1 MKYNKVQRHRGK
13 NAIRAVYEDNT
24 AFLSNILTEEEVGL
38 DNIIKTLKNY
48 IRHGF
53 PMKWTSHFVLPDGK
67 EISEY
72 CDNVIVYAFDYSDFT
87 GKAKIMNNI
96 RFFLFLRT
104 NNEPMEFF
112 INEYNGRNDFGYYFL
127 EYSNIDDNKPENNYG
142 TICINFSYFL
152 QEWANTD
159 DYDQLFNQL
168 EEIIFHEIRHYYDHI
183 IGEFYVN
190 NDNKIIDLELWGEE
204 YFGEI
209 TLDKIDD
216 TIKAAV
222 YIMDKSELNAFTQSF
237 YVLIKKYI
245 INNPDITKDEL
256 IDYIYTNAENQ
267 WPYYIYSLDFETSIF
282 KSYPSFIFYMK
293 TTISNLAENY
303 CYLYASTKNTFKMVE
318 LRAKEFND
326 IFNKKYLDTVNSNMK
341 TIKKKFPKAFIE
353 FMEREYLPYI
363 FLTFQENYK
372 MTIKNMNNII
382 DFLLNKYSNE
392 NNK

>member
-1 MKYNKVQRHRGK
+1 MKYNKVQRYSDK

-72 CDNVIVYAFDYSDFT
+72 CDNVIVYAFDYSDFN

-96 RFFLFLRT
+96 RFFLFLCT

-127 EYSNIDDNKPENNYG
+127 EYSNIDNKPENNFG
-142 TICINFSYFL
+142 IICINFSYFL
-152 QEWANTD
+152 QEWAKTD
-159 DYDQLFNQL
+159 DYDRLFNQL

-183 IGEFYVN
+183 IGDFYVN

-204 YFGEI
+204 CFGEI
-209 TLDKIDD
+209 KFDKIDD
-216 TIKAAV
+216 MIKAAV
-222 YIMDKSELNAFTQSF
+222 YIMDVSELNAYTQSF
-237 YVLIKKYI
+237 YVLIKKLI
-245 INNPDITKDEL
+245 LSNPDITKDEL

-267 WPYYIYSLDFETSIF
+267 WPYYIYSLDYELSIF
-282 KSYPSFIFYMK
+282 KSYPSFIFHMK

-303 CYLYASTKNTFKMVE
+303 CYLYTNTKNTYKIVE
-318 LRAKEFND
+318 IRAKEFND
-326 IFNKKYLDTVNSNMK
+326 IFNKKYLDTINSNMK
-341 TIKKKFPKAFIE
+341 TIKKKFPNAFVE

-363 FLTFQENYK
+363 FLIFQRNYK
-372 MTIKNMNNII
+372 MAIKNMNDII

>member
-1 MKYNKVQRHRGK
+1 MKYNKVQRYRGK

-38 DNIIKTLKNY
+38 DNIIKILKNY

-72 CDNVIVYAFDYSDFT
+72 CDNVIVYAFDYSDFS

-112 INEYNGRNDFGYYFL
+112 INEYNGGNDFGYYFL
-127 EYSNIDDNKPENNYG
+127 EYSNIDNNPENNYG

-152 QEWANTD
+152 QEWAKTD
-159 DYDQLFNQL
+159 NYGQLFNHL

-190 NDNKIIDLELWGEE
+190 DDNKIIDLELWGEE

-216 TIKAAV
+216 IVKSAV
-222 YIMDKSELNAFTQSF
+222 YIMDTSELNAFTQSF
-237 YVLIKKYI
+237 YVLIKKLI
-245 INNPDITKDEL
+245 LSNPDITKDEL

-282 KSYPSFIFYMK
+282 KSYPSFIFHMK

-303 CYLYASTKNTFKMVE
+303 CYLYASTKNRYKIVE
-318 LRAKEFND
+318 IRAKEFND

-341 TIKKKFPKAFIE
+341 TIKKKFPNAFIE

-363 FLTFQENYK
+363 FLIFQRNYK
-372 MTIKNMNNII
+372 MAIKNMNDII